1 VQANPDI
8 HVSNNNKKN
17 IYDIFIYIYKK
28 KTYETTINAVLHKEK
43 QILNYVLTTSK
54 RISRSLK
61 KNLQFQIQI
70 SKKKKKKKRDIL
82 FNKSIG
88 ITGTRFQ
95 VPNESRN
102 LGI

>member
-17 IYDIFIYIYKK
+17 ICDIFIYIYKK

-54 RISRSLK
+54 RISRFPKKKPAIPNPDLK
-61 KNLQFQIQI
+61 KR
-70 SKKKKKKKRDIL
+70 KKEKKRYP
-82 FNKSIG
+82 
-88 ITGTRFQ
+88 FQ
-95 VPNESRN
+95 
-102 LGI
+102 